1 MPKTDSSAQPTPQR
15 RSYHSPRRRANAAET
30 RQAVLDA
37 ATYLFTTRGWSA
49 TGMRDIARRAQVSV
63 ETVYATAGTKPDLL
77 LRVIDVALVGD
88 SEPIPVADRPEFLA
102 LGTGGLADR
111 AVAAADL
118 LTAQFGRVALL
129 ERTLAHA
136 AAADPDL
143 AVRQRA
149 QHERRRVN
157 FRQAAALVLGRD
169 PDPDLVDGLWAVGSP
184 DVYLLLVENSGWT
197 PQRYRDWIADAIIR
211 LLGPDPRTAA
221 DASPRSDRPTE
232 HREKS

>member
-1 MPKTDSSAQPTPQR
+1 MSKADSTAQPAPQR

-30 RQAVLDA
+30 RRAVLDA
-37 ATYLFTTRGWSA
+37 AADLFTTRGWSA

-63 ETVYATAGTKPDLL
+63 ETVYATAGNKADLL
-77 LRVIDVALVGD
+77 LRVIDIAVVGD
-88 SEPIPVADRPEFLA
+88 AEPIPVSARAEFTA
-102 LGTGGLADR
+102 LGVGDLTDR
-111 AVAAADL
+111 IGAAADL

-129 ERTLAHA
+129 ERTFAHA

-157 FRQAAALVLGRD
+157 IRQGIELVLGRAAE
-169 PDPDLVDGLWAVGSP
+169 PDLVDGLWAVGSP

-197 PQRYRDWIADAIIR
+197 PQRYRDWIADTILR
-211 LLGPDPRTAA
+211 LLAPDGPAA
-221 DASPRSDRPTE
+221 EPPHHPE
-232 HREKS
+232 

>member
-1 MPKTDSSAQPTPQR
+1 MPKTDSSAQPASNR
-15 RSYHSPRRRANAAET
+15 RSYNSPRRRASAEDT
-30 RQAVLDA
+30 RRAVLDA
-37 ATYLFTTRGWSA
+37 ATELFTTRGWSA
-49 TGMRDIARRAQVSV
+49 TGMRDIARRAEVSV
-63 ETVYATAGTKPDLL
+63 ETVYATAGTKTDLL

-88 SEPIPVADRPEFLA
+88 AEPIPVSARAEFLA
-102 LGTGGLADR
+102 LGIGELADR
-111 AVAAADL
+111 AGAAADL

-149 QHERRRVN
+149 LHERRRVN
-157 FRQAAALVLGRD
+157 FRQAAALVLGRE

-197 PQRYRDWIADAIIR
+197 PQRYRDWIADAILR
-211 LLGPDPRTAA
+211 LLGPDPRTAV
-221 DASPRSDRPTE
+221 DTPPRHD
-232 HREKS
+232 